1 MRINSQYDYM
11 FESNDRPESLGV
23 VSAKTWENDPKRLLF
38 TLARYKFVAKILAG
52 YTSVMEV
59 GCGDAW
65 ASRIVA
71 QHVKSLTAIDYDG
84 RFIDAAKKTIS
95 KKWPIELK
103 KFNIMSNEVIGEF
116 DAIYLL
122 DVFEH
127 IEPTRE
133 DEFLNSVKLNL
144 SAAGVAI
151 LGVPSLHSQDFI
163 APEKR
168 DLGHVNC
175 KSGEDFKMTLRRH
188 FSNVFLFSMNDEVVH
203 TGNTALAHY
212 FIAICCGKEPALK

>member
-1 MRINSQYDYM
+1 MKINSQYDYM
-11 FESNDRPESLGV
+11 FQSDESPEALGV
-23 VSAKTWENDPKRLLF
+23 VTAKTWEKDPKRLLF

-52 YTSVMEV
+52 YSKVLEV

-71 QHVKSLTAIDYDG
+71 QHVEALTAIDYDG
-84 RFIDAAKKTIS
+84 RFIHAARKTIA
-95 KKWPIELK
+95 KQWPIELIN
-103 KFNIMSNEVIGEF
+103 FDILSSGRVGEF

-127 IEPTRE
+127 IDPARE
-133 DEFLNSVKLNL
+133 HDFLNSIKLNL
-144 SAAGVAI
+144 TKNGVVI

-168 DLGHVNC
+168 DPGHVNC
-175 KSGEDFKMTLRRH
+175 KSGEDFKITLKRH

-203 TGNTALAHY
+203 TGNLALANY
-212 FIAICCGKEPALK
+212 FIAICCGKEPELK